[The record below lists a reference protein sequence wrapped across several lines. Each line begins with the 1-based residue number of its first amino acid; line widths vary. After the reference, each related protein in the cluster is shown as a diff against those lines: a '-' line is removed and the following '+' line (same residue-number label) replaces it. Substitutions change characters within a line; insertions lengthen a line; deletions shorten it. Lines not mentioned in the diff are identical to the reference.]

1 MKRSEH
7 REAIDRACRRIES
20 SDKSPDLATL
30 AAEAGLSP
38 WHFQRLFKATVG
50 LSPKRYAMARREQD
64 FGRTLA
70 GARSVTDAIY
80 DSGYA
85 ASSAA
90 YRDSQSLGMPPAALK
105 NGGVNES
112 IRYATAKTSLGPI
125 LVAATVRG
133 ICMVEFGASR
143 TLLEQLHAR
152 FPKACLVKADAALDA
167 WVRRVVEQIDS
178 PRVATSLPLDIR
190 GTAFQRRVWHAL
202 TRLAPGETVSYGELA
217 RRLKAPSS
225 TRAVA
230 RACATNGI
238 AVLVP
243 CHRVVAADGSL
254 TGYKWGIERKREL
267 LEREDALDAD
277 RPARARASAGRR
289 TQLR

>member
-1 MKRSEH
+1 
-7 REAIDRACRRIES
+7 
-20 SDKSPDLATL
+20 
-30 AAEAGLSP
+30 
-38 WHFQRLFKATVG
+38 
-50 LSPKRYAMARREQD
+50 
-64 FGRTLA
+64 
-70 GARSVTDAIY
+70 
-80 DSGYA
+80 
-85 ASSAA
+85 
-90 YRDSQSLGMPPAALK
+90 
-105 NGGVNES
+105 
-112 IRYATAKTSLGPI
+112 
-125 LVAATVRG
+125 
-133 ICMVEFGASR
+133 
-143 TLLEQLHAR
+143 
-152 FPKACLVKADAALDA
+152 
-167 WVRRVVEQIDS
+167 VVEQIDS

-202 TRLAPGETVSYGELA
+202 TRLAPGEIVSYGELA